1 MAKRRRPL
9 RSRVIGH
16 NWAMPIGIK
25 WFEPREYARILEIM
39 NYPTEMTRD
48 YERWREVAEDH
59 ERFLKR
65 HKRNLMIVRVVVH
78 PDEFI
83 AWRNTNAVHPNSKS
97 LGAFVQHRVIP
108 ERA

>member
-1 MAKRRRPL
+1 MTKQRRPL

-16 NWAMPIGIK
+16 NWATPIGIQ
-25 WFEPREYARILEIM
+25 WFEPHEYARILEIM
-39 NYPTEMTRD
+39 NYPPEMTRD
-48 YERWREVAEDH
+48 YERWRELAEDH

-78 PDEFI
+78 PDEFV
-83 AWRNTNAVHPNSKS
+83 AWCNASTVQPNSKS
-97 LGAFVQHRVIP
+97 LRAFVQYRVTP